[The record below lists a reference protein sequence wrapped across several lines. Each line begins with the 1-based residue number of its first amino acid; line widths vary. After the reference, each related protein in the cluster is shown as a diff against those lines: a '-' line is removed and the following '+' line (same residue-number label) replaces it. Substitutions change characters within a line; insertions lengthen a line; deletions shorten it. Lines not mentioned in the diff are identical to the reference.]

1 MLGRNNGKTPKKE
14 SVTSAAVDFK
24 DLLEARRETKLVE
37 DTGRLVSVR
46 GSLCLKRRNEIDRD
60 AQ

>member
-1 MLGRNNGKTPKKE
+1 M
-14 SVTSAAVDFK
+14 VDFK

-60 AQ
+60 AQQLIATTYSLDWLT